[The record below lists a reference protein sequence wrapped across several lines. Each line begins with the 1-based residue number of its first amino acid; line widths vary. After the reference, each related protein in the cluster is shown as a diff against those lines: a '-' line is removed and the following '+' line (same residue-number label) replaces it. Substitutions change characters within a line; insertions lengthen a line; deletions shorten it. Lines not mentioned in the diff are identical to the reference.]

1 MKTGQ
6 IRPTETVQI
15 SSAVDPRVSGRTH
28 HVPRTSSWCQHTLRL
43 TDTMC
48 DMKRTASWF
57 DLGICLIYPAVLGA
71 VIFAFL
77 DAVAHHIVDPF
88 WIMLRG
94 GDRSTEEG
102 SLFASLG
109 LSPAAGAVSLLLL
122 TLMLAV
128 VFSVDFLYSKYSGA
142 DYGLMNLCLDS
153 LISVLLATA
162 YVTMTKSATAD
173 LATARAGLGFFWGAL
188 LLEYLIFTVWD
199 LSAYRSA
206 SPGSQKREFYREMLI
221 QINVVGILLAGSLSV
236 WAFVALRPG
245 IASVGFLT
253 ISIVVMAGM
262 CVNFFRFVR
271 RMEAGLDDG

>member
-1 MKTGQ
+1 
-6 IRPTETVQI
+6 
-15 SSAVDPRVSGRTH
+15 
-28 HVPRTSSWCQHTLRL
+28 
-43 TDTMC
+43 
-48 DMKRTASWF
+48 
-57 DLGICLIYPAVLGA
+57 
-71 VIFAFL
+71 
-77 DAVAHHIVDPF
+77 
-88 WIMLRG
+88 
-94 GDRSTEEG
+94 
-102 SLFASLG
+102 
-109 LSPAAGAVSLLLL
+109 
-122 TLMLAV
+122 
-128 VFSVDFLYSKYSGA
+128 
-142 DYGLMNLCLDS
+142 
-153 LISVLLATA
+153 VLLATA